1 MVFETVHTMTD
12 WYDGPRRGVAI
23 VNGRPH
29 VYESC
34 WSDIDSDDAD
44 LFVLSPVSDELLTT
58 ALEDWEIW
66 LRWERACQAGLT
78 TIESHPALP
87 EDQERHKALES
98 IFREQLVIN
107 EQTKIAATAVF
118 RYNADKEPRIEAEWT
133 IVEYVEARD
142 KRELFRK
149 RNYTPRPRAC

>member
-1 MVFETVHTMTD
+1 MAFETVHTMTD

-29 VYESC
+29 LYESC
-34 WSDIDSDDAD
+34 WSDIDSEDIDQ
-44 LFVLSPVSDELLTT
+44 FVLSPISSELLTA

-66 LRWERACQAGLT
+66 TRWERAHKAGLT
-78 TIESHPALP
+78 TVESHPVLP
-87 EDQERHKALES
+87 EDRERHMALEP
-98 IFREQLVIN
+98 ILRKQLVIN

-118 RYNADKEPRIEAEWT
+118 RYDPDKAPRMEAEWT
-133 IVEYVEARD
+133 IVEYVEGRD

-149 RNYTPRPRAC
+149 RN